1 MSLNPGMH
9 EIQVLLMMWKH
20 ERNMIEYCL
29 ESSIENDETSSKLDR
44 KEQDGETNKKKL
56 KCSKFELLRKG
67 RAPVFWRADYAA
79 SVTLPLKYRNVNLRG
94 HF

>member
-44 KEQDGETNKKKL
+44 KDQDGETNKKKI
-56 KCSKFELLRKG
+56 KMFEVRTLEERVRASFLEG
-67 RAPVFWRADYAA
+67 R
-79 SVTLPLKYRNVNLRG
+79 LRG
-94 HF
+94 